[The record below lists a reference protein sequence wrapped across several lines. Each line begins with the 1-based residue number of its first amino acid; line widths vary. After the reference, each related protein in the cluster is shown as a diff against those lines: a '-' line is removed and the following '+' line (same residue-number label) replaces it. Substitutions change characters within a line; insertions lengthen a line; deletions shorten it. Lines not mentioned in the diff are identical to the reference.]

1 MLVMHDRLGDGRSI
15 RTMNI
20 VDDFTRE
27 CVALELSYSFG
38 SLDVIRVLDLLCVRR
53 GRPQTIRFDS
63 GEEFTS

>member
-1 MLVMHDRLGDGRSI
+1 
-15 RTMNI
+15 MNI